1 MTEELFIASVCFR
14 PVKCIP
20 VIQIQFC
27 RLNQYWLLNIWIELV
42 SGGSE
47 IWPKDNIM
55 IYLISHCPEIL
66 NLHY

>member
-14 PVKCIP
+14 PVKRIP

-42 SGGSE
+42 IGGVR
-47 IWPKDNIM
+47 D
-55 IYLISHCPEIL
+55 LA
-66 NLHY
+66 